1 MEVLPLSRAVSPAV
15 SRLTSMAPSWR
26 SRTTFDPAEGSGAPA
41 PVHIIVGTEDFL
53 ADRHRHA
60 IVKRVRENSPTGD
73 ELTVT
78 TVRAGDITGPELTE
92 LLSPSLFGEDRIV
105 VITNMND
112 AGKEPA
118 SLVLAAAKDPAP
130 GITLIIQHS
139 GEGRTKAMVSKLLK
153 LGEEHRADAIPV
165 RELPTFV
172 QSEFHRFRVRVSP
185 DVVSALIESVGS
197 DVRELASAVSQLV
210 ADNDGNV
217 DLEAVRRYYTG
228 TAEVSS
234 FSIADDVIAGNVDQS
249 VAKVR
254 RALQL
259 GVAHMAISTAV
270 CRGISEVARLS
281 GNRRIDPY
289 RDASRLG
296 MPPWKLKRTA
306 PIAQRWSQAAIAEAV
321 QVAAQME
328 AGIKGAAGDQ
338 DSAVELGVRRL
349 AELARMK

>member
-1 MEVLPLSRAVSPAV
+1 MSRVMSPAV
-15 SRLTSMAPSWR
+15 SRLTGMAPSRR

-53 ADRHRHA
+53 ADRHRRA

-118 SLVLAAAKDPAP
+118 SLVLATAKDPAP

-172 QSEFHRFRVRVSP
+172 QSEFHRLRVRVNP

-197 DVRELASAVSQLV
+197 NVRELASAVSQLV
-210 ADNDGNV
+210 ADNDGKV
-217 DLEAVRRYYTG
+217 DLEAVRRYYTCLLY
-228 TAEVSS
+228 TSDA
-234 FSIADDVIAGNVDQS
+234 AD
-249 VAKVR
+249 
-254 RALQL
+254 
-259 GVAHMAISTAV
+259 
-270 CRGISEVARLS
+270 E
-281 GNRRIDPY
+281 
-289 RDASRLG
+289 
-296 MPPWKLKRTA
+296 
-306 PIAQRWSQAAIAEAV
+306 
-321 QVAAQME
+321 
-328 AGIKGAAGDQ
+328 
-338 DSAVELGVRRL
+338 
-349 AELARMK
+349 

>member
-1 MEVLPLSRAVSPAV
+1 MNRGVSLVV
-15 SRLTSMAPSWR
+15 SRLDGMAPSRR

-73 ELTVT
+73 DLTVT

-92 LLSPSLFGEDRIV
+92 LLSPGLFGEDRIV

-139 GEGRTKAMVSKLLK
+139 GEGRTKSMVSRLLK
-153 LGEEHRADAIPV
+153 LGEEHRADAIPL

-185 DVVSALIESVGS
+185 DVVSALVESVGS
-197 DVRELASAVSQLV
+197 NVRELASAVSQLV

-217 DLEAVRRYYTG
+217 DLEAVRR
-228 TAEVSS
+228 
-234 FSIADDVIAGNVDQS
+234 
-249 VAKVR
+249 
-254 RALQL
+254 
-259 GVAHMAISTAV
+259 
-270 CRGISEVARLS
+270 
-281 GNRRIDPY
+281 
-289 RDASRLG
+289 
-296 MPPWKLKRTA
+296 
-306 PIAQRWSQAAIAEAV
+306 
-321 QVAAQME
+321 
-328 AGIKGAAGDQ
+328 
-338 DSAVELGVRRL
+338 
-349 AELARMK
+349 